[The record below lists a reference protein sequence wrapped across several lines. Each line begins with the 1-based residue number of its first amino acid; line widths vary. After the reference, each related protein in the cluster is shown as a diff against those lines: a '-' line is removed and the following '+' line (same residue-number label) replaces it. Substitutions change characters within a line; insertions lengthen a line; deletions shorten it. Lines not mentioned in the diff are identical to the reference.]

1 MKAGSRLWIW
11 LIIQFAQQLGKTGA
25 TFSGS
30 VLATQEA
37 WNYWDSRDDR

>member
-1 MKAGSRLWIW
+1 MDLAYNSICATARKE
-11 LIIQFAQQLGKTGA
+11 GA
-25 TFSGS
+25 TFSSS